1 MAETLETKAVSSA
14 RKQSQSEFF
23 RPKLTYPQIPWG
35 EMLTHGATHY
45 PENVALVFKDVNL
58 TFREVDGLTNTFANA
73 LRDLGVKQFDRVCVL
88 MTNRPEFVVSFYA
101 IARLGAVAS
110 PMNPSYKEREVAYQI
125 GNSEAVAI
133 VVQNELLPLVEA
145 VRHELPNLKL
155 VITVGAGEPA
165 ATTEVHKFRDL
176 VAKYP
181 ATPITDV
188 KIDLED
194 LVALPYSSG
203 TTGLPKG
210 VMLTHRNLVSNH
222 YQMVAAGRISY
233 KDCLML
239 FLPFYHIYG
248 NMLMGGAIY
257 SGAKCVLMERFEPYE
272 CLKLVQEHKVSL
284 FYAVPPV
291 MVMLSNWSEINN
303 YDLSSIRYTM
313 CGAAPLAPEVARKWV
328 KITGVKFLQGYG
340 LTEASP
346 LTHLNVVFDDTL
358 NVLESAG
365 LPVHDT
371 IQKIVDIETGEK
383 ELAVGEVGEVI
394 IHGPQVM
401 KGYWK
406 AAEATAST
414 IRNGWLYTGDIGYLD
429 EDGYLFIQDRKKEM
443 IKYKGFGIAPA
454 EIEALLFEHP
464 AVADCA
470 VIGKPD
476 DEAGEVPKAFVVK
489 KAGQD
494 ASTEDILAFATG
506 RLAGYKTLREV
517 EFVDA
522 IPKNPSGK
530 ILRRILRDQ
539 ERQKLGLS

>member
-1 MAETLETKAVSSA
+1 MAETQATKATV
-14 RKQSQSEFF
+14 RKQSQPEFF
-23 RPKLTYPQIPWG
+23 RPKISYPNINWG
-35 EMLTHGATHY
+35 EMLAHGAIHH

-58 TFREVDGLTNTFANA
+58 TYREVDSLTNTFANA
-73 LRDLGVKQFDRVCVL
+73 LRGLGVKQYDRVCVF
-88 MTNRPEFVVSFYA
+88 MTNRPEFVISFYA
-101 IARLGAVAS
+101 IARIGAVAS

-125 GNSEAVAI
+125 SNSEAVAI
-133 VVQNELLPLVEA
+133 IVQNEMLPLVEA

-155 VITVGAGEPA
+155 IISVGAGDPH
-165 ATTEVHKFRDL
+165 TTTGVLKFRDL
-176 VAKYP
+176 IAQYP
-181 ATPITDV
+181 ADPITGVNIEPD
-188 KIDLED
+188 D

-210 VMLTHRNLVSNH
+210 VMLTHRNLVCNH
-222 YQMVAAGRISY
+222 HQMTAAGRISS

-248 NMLMGGAIY
+248 NMLMGGAMY
-257 SGAKCVLMERFEPYE
+257 AGAKCILMERFEPYE
-272 CLKLVQEHKVSL
+272 CLRLVQEHKVTL

-291 MVMLSNWSEINN
+291 MVMLTNWSEINN
-303 YDLSSIRYTM
+303 YDLSSVRYTM
-313 CGAAPLAPEVARKWV
+313 CGAAPLAPEVARKWK
-328 KITGVKFLQGYG
+328 KITGVNFLQGYG
-340 LTEASP
+340 LTEAAP
-346 LTHLNVVFDDTL
+346 LTHLNPVFDETI

-371 IQKIVDIETGEK
+371 EQKIVDIETGEK
-383 ELAVGEVGEVI
+383 ELGVGEVGELLI
-394 IHGPQVM
+394 RGPQVM

-406 AAEATAST
+406 AEEATAAT

-429 EDGYLFIQDRKKEM
+429 ENGYLFIQDRKKEM

-489 KAGQD
+489 KAD
-494 ASTEDILAFATG
+494 HEVTPEDILVFATG

-517 EFVDA
+517 EFVEV